1 MKAIDINSF
10 TPQNKIISTSDKFG
24 NTGIRRQQGTTVSLY
39 DTLEI
44 TGQTEFRFFEGSS
57 QRNFPLSNTGAD
69 GNKLGVGSSMII
81 DRAYFSF
88 FQGVRNPDGSVNPIS
103 IPVSFFSQQDALISE
118 FSFEIANSQV
128 IKQLTG
134 TDFSSTF
141 NKSGLNQLNGVLLF
155 DTQIN
160 IQPLLEFVAILRVQQ
175 GLTFESFNFLRFTM
189 EGTGA
194 IIAPRTTF

>member
-1 MKAIDINSF
+1 MRSIDINAV
-10 TPQNKIISTSDKFG
+10 TPQNKIIATSDKFG

-81 DRAYFSF
+81 DRAYFSIF
-88 FQGVRNPDGSVNPIS
+88 RGTRNPDGSITPNIIPI
-103 IPVSFFSQQDALISE
+103 PLFTQGDAIISE

-134 TDFSSTF
+134 TDFSGFF
-141 NKSGLNQLNGVLLF
+141 NKSGLNNANGVLLF

-175 GLTFESFNFLRFTM
+175 GITFGDNNFIRF
-189 EGTGA
+189 
-194 IIAPRTTF
+194 INQS

>member
-1 MKAIDINSF
+1 
-10 TPQNKIISTSDKFG
+10 
-24 NTGIRRQQGTTVSLY
+24 
-39 DTLEI
+39 
-44 TGQTEFRFFEGSS
+44 
-57 QRNFPLSNTGAD
+57 LSNTGAD

-81 DRAYFSF
+81 DRAYFSLF
-88 FQGVRNPDGSVNPIS
+88 NGVRLPDGSVRPIN
-103 IPVSFFSQQDALISE
+103 IPVPLFVQGDAIISE

-134 TDFSSTF
+134 TDFSSFF
-141 NKSGLNQLNGVLLF
+141 NKSGLNNQNGVLLF

-175 GLTFESFNFLRFTM
+175 GISFNEFNFIRFTM